1 MGGPGL
7 CGAGPCVGRAAG
19 ESAGRGAQG
28 GELRAQSAALSGA
41 QSGGL
46 CARADHQHCKCA
58 CHPPRAAQVEKL
70 GLLSK
75 AEQAG
80 FSLSKIEQAGL
91 LSFAEESGI
100 LSFIADE

>member
-1 MGGPGL
+1 M
-7 CGAGPCVGRAAG
+7 RALVWDVLQG
-19 ESAGRGAQG
+19 SLQG